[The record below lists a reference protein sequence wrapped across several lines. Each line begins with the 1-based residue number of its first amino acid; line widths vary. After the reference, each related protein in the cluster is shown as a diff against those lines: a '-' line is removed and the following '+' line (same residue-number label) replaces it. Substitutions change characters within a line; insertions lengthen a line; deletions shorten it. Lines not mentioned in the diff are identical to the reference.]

1 MKLNE
6 LLDLNELENDVREG
20 LINVQAHPRLPLRI
34 FNYSHKTLSVDTW
47 SRSMTMCRGLIVDN
61 DDIVVARPFSKFW
74 NYADPRH
81 PETMP
86 DNLPPSLPELSVKQ
100 DGSLLIGFKYQGQIG
115 VATRGSFMSEQ
126 AQWANS
132 WIKKNLP
139 HLSWPE
145 GWTPLWEVIAS
156 FNRIVVDYG
165 DWEGVFA
172 LALVDNETGEEA
184 SRLVLEAWS
193 SAQGFSATPLV
204 DKRLE
209 DFGLD
214 EPPNFEGYVATWRRF
229 GEPPHRVKLKTENY
243 LILHRILT
251 GLNPKA
257 IWEMLAAG
265 QNEAIDA
272 ILNDPTMPVPFKVWF
287 TGWVDQLHV
296 KFTDLERKAQHVYDR
311 RPKFGTFAPDFTS
324 DFVDVSPALRR
335 KATALYFQKTPE
347 LCSIL
352 FAILDGKDYRSII
365 WDRLRPKATDT
376 FKRDGE

>member
-20 LINVQAHPRLPLRI
+20 LINVQVHPHLPLRI

-86 DNLPPSLPELSVKQ
+86 DNLPPSLPELTVKQ
-100 DGSLLIGFKYQGQIG
+100 DGSLLIGFKYRGQIG

-126 AQWANS
+126 AQWAYG
-132 WIKKNLP
+132 WVKKNLP

-145 GWTPLWEVIAS
+145 GWTPLWEMIAS

-165 DWEGVFA
+165 GWEGVFA

-184 SRLVLEAWS
+184 SRLVLEAWA

-204 DKRLE
+204 NKKLK

-214 EPPNFEGYVATWRRF
+214 EPPNFEGYVASWHQF
-229 GEPPHRVKLKTENY
+229 GLPPQRVKLKTEDY
-243 LILHRILT
+243 KRLHRILT

-257 IWEMLAAG
+257 IWEMLEAK
-265 QNEAIDA
+265 QDEAINA
-272 ILNDPTMPVPFKVWF
+272 ILTDPTMPDQFIGWF
-287 TGWVDQLHV
+287 GDWVGHLRSRYTELLIEAV
-296 KFTDLERKAQHVYDR
+296 LVFNK
-311 RPKFGTFAPDFTS
+311 RPKFEGARRMD
-324 DFVDVSPALRR
+324 DFVPAGPALQR
-335 KATALYFQKTPE
+335 KLAALYFQKTPE

-352 FAILDGKDYRSII
+352 FAMLDGKNFDSII
-365 WDRLRPKATDT
+365 WNQLKPKATDT
-376 FKRDGE
+376 FKKDGE